1 MTFLSSLW
9 SVNHLKIFG
18 LNLGLWVCYL
28 SARLSWLGSA
38 LTPSLPAELMQPS
51 GQREWIFGVHE
62 MDCWILDTCSVDVV
76 ISLWGRK
83 RFLTI
88 LSKEFPCY
96 MAFGLFISSGH
107 NKPEIFLWIF
117 AFTFCCSPHSVR
129 KLCAVPKDS
138 LQVFQHLEKSGCF
151 SKAQSF
157 PLWGKGW
164 GSRGESLPTASHE
177 ITSWEMMAG
186 AIVSKCKNS

>member
-1 MTFLSSLW
+1 MAFLSSPW
-9 SVNHLKIFG
+9 CVNHLKKILGF
-18 LNLGLWVCYL
+18 NLRLRVCYL

-38 LTPSLPAELMQPS
+38 LTPSLPAELTQPS

-62 MDCWILDTCSVDVV
+62 MDCWILGTCSIEVV

-96 MAFGLFISSGH
+96 KTLGLFSSSGH
-107 NKPEIFLWIF
+107 DKLELFLWISV
-117 AFTFCCSPHSVR
+117 FTFCCSPHIIR

-138 LQVFQHLEKSGCF
+138 LQVFWHLEKVGCF
-151 SKAQSF
+151 SKTQSF
-157 PLWGKGW
+157 QLWGKGW
-164 GSRGESLPTASHE
+164 GSRGERAFPLPPTRSLPE
-177 ITSWEMMAG
+177 KWWQEL
-186 AIVSKCKNS
+186 